1 VTAAH
6 VPLVLEAV
14 ECLEAELLRIH
25 HATRAIAAWPTDSA
39 AEIASIRAAIR
50 RACDVT
56 RGITNNLLAS
66 SEGAASDAL
75 RASSLRAR
83 GIVLAVELSALEHGA
98 RGLAGSPPN
107 SRFADVS
114 EFKEYLVGEISRINA
129 HWLTESRHFY
139 VQHGAS
145 VRELLDH
152 TEAAYAALGRE
163 PNVAGFLA
171 WAVDRESYA
180 LRCASRVLATLLEVS
195 LPSEVTDDEPTRIE
209 VPGIPS
215 LLARLESRSASK
227 EEE

>member
-1 VTAAH
+1 MTSAY

-56 RGITNNLLAS
+56 RGITNNVLAS
-66 SEGAASDAL
+66 SEGAAADAL

-98 RGLAGSPPN
+98 RGLIGSPPN
-107 SRFADVS
+107 SRFADVW
-114 EFKEYLVGEISRINA
+114 ELKAHLLGEVGRINA
-129 HWLTESRHFY
+129 QWLIDSRQFPVHD
-139 VQHGAS
+139 GAK
-145 VRELLDH
+145 VRELLDR
-152 TEAAYAALGRE
+152 TEAAYAALGRD

-171 WAVDRESYA
+171 WAIGRESYV
-180 LRCASRVLATLLEVS
+180 LRCSCRVLAVLLDVV
-195 LPSEVTDDEPTRIE
+195 LPGDDADDEPTRIE
-209 VPGIPS
+209 VPGLPS
-215 LLARLESRSASK
+215 LRARLESRRGSK
-227 EEE
+227 EDE